1 MTTPCLTQFL
11 SIVFLLGGCT
21 HLAPLHPNSQAN
33 PHNSIKTGDSYQL
46 AFVEFGEQGSYQDTS
61 QLQNAL
67 DLIQH
72 AGKPLV
78 ISYVH
83 GWQNNAGSGDVD
95 RFSGLLKLLGQAPV
109 IRARGFNV
117 IGVYLGWRGQL
128 TTLPVIKELSFY
140 NRKAAAERIASNF
153 DCYDAIAALSE
164 TARKYH
170 SGEGQYTILLGHSF
184 GGLIVERAVAHA
196 INAEMHGHAD
206 SDRSL
211 PADLILTVNPAS
223 DSILSR
229 QMIAALYSRKTEN
242 SRPFLVSITSTGDAA
257 TGAIF
262 PIGSSLAATT
272 KVFNKVP
279 PPGPRSD
286 LESERRFYTSTPGH
300 NELLINHVTE
310 NIHKPI
316 PAPGGL
322 SALETNLTHNLRA
335 DVFALDAPNGMLDL
349 WQITKV
355 GDVDVPY
362 WNVKV
367 DPSIIKNHGDL
378 WNARAEAMMAGI
390 FRMANPMLNPKAKE
404 RANLH
409 RTPDRSRLQYRQDQ
423 AR

>member
-1 MTTPCLTQFL
+1 MNIPRLIKL
-11 SIVFLLGGCT
+11 LGLILLGGCT
-21 HLAPLHPNSQAN
+21 HLSPLHQNSQAN
-33 PHNSIKTGDSYQL
+33 PRNSIKPGDGYQL
-46 AFVEFGEQGSYQDTS
+46 AFIEFGEQGSYQDTS

-78 ISYVH
+78 ITYVH
-83 GWQNNAGSGDVD
+83 GWQNNAGSGDVEK
-95 RFSGLLKLLGQAPV
+95 FSELLKLLGHAPV
-109 IRARGFNV
+109 IRAHGFTV

-128 TTLPVIKELSFY
+128 TTVPVIKELSFY
-140 NRKAAAERIASNF
+140 NRKAAAERIASNL
-153 DCYDAIAALSE
+153 DCFDAIAAISE
-164 TARKYH
+164 TARKDR
-170 SGEGQYTILLGHSF
+170 GREEQYTILLGHSF

-206 SDRSL
+206 SERSL

-229 QMIAALYSRKTEN
+229 QMIAALYSRRTED
-242 SRPFLVSITSTGDAA
+242 SRPFLVSITSSGDAA

-272 KVFNKVP
+272 KAFNKVP

-300 NELLINHVTE
+300 NQLLINHVTE
-310 NIHKPI
+310 NIHWPI
-316 PAPGGL
+316 HSPDGA
-322 SALETNLTHNLRA
+322 SALETNLTHNLKA
-335 DVFALDAPNGMLDL
+335 DVFALDAPNRMLDL
-349 WQITKV
+349 WQIKQV

-378 WNARAEAMMAGI
+378 WNPRAEAMMAGL
-390 FRMANPMLNPKAKE
+390 FRMANPTLNPKAKQ

-409 RTPDRSRLQYRQDQ
+409 RAPDRSRVQNQ